1 MISIVIKIAKWVLG
15 TFFLLFLIGF
25 ISERAFR
32 IHFDSKKPDEHV
44 FYKVGNR
51 EIYVRK
57 QGKDGPTIIFES
69 GMGGDHTYWTE
80 IQDELSKQTTTLSY
94 DRAGILW
101 SDPVN
106 VKSLKTIS
114 NDLHQLLERTQCP
127 KPYILIGHSLA
138 GITLRRFIKEH
149 LDDIAEILF
158 IDVSHPLQL
167 KKSSK
172 KLMSS
177 VKAPPKWM
185 VSFLNEIGAIRM
197 MYSFNAF
204 TQDVPKDHPFN
215 THARDYFYKIYHGLF
230 QEMESDNLF
239 LEQAEDIDDFNAI
252 PLTIL
257 TATYP
262 NGMDMIND
270 PLLEAEYLS
279 IHSKLQKE
287 LLELSPNSKQ
297 IFAKKSGHH
306 IPLQEP
312 ELVISILQNMLH
324 KNKNNSDYER

>member
-1 MISIVIKIAKWVLG
+1 MKSIVIKIAKWIIG

-25 ISERAFR
+25 VSEQAFR
-32 IHFDSKKPDEHV
+32 IYFDSKKPAEDE
-44 FYKVGNR
+44 FRKVGNR
-51 EIYVRK
+51 EIYVQK
-57 QGKDGPTIIFES
+57 QGKGGPTIIFEP

-80 IQDELSKQTTTLSY
+80 IQDELSKRTTTLSY

-101 SDPVN
+101 SDPVDL
-106 VKSLKTIS
+106 KSLKTIS
-114 NDLHQLLERTQCP
+114 NDLFQVLEKTQCP
-127 KPYILIGHSLA
+127 KPYILVGHSLA
-138 GITLRRFIKEH
+138 GITLRRFIKKH
-149 LDDIAEILF
+149 SDDIAEIFF

-177 VKAPPKWM
+177 IKAPPKWII
-185 VSFLNEIGAIRM
+185 SFLNEIGAIRM

-204 TQDVPKDHPFN
+204 THDVPKDHLFN
-215 THARDYFYKIYHGLF
+215 THVRDYFYKIYDGLF
-230 QEMESDNLF
+230 QEMESNDLLF
-239 LEQAEDIDDFNAI
+239 EQAEDIDDFGTI

-279 IHSKLQKE
+279 IHSELQKQ

-297 IFAKKSGHH
+297 IFAKRSGHH
-306 IPLQEP
+306 ILLQEL
-312 ELVISILQNMLH
+312 ELVIGILKKMLH
-324 KNKNNSDYER
+324 KNENNSDYE